1 MHHTRS
7 QLHLYVLDCTRMLAL
22 MTTRKGMTPSE
33 ASELADA
40 AWHWDGAYVFDFNG
54 EVFRA
59 TRVGQPTRVLTA
71 DTPWEL
77 RELVRADY
85 GLWLP
90 PPSSDMAERSSI

>member
-1 MHHTRS
+1 
-7 QLHLYVLDCTRMLAL
+7 MLGL
-22 MTTRKGMTPSE
+22 MTTRKGMTASE

-40 AWHWDGAYVFDFNG
+40 AWHWDGVYTFDFNG

-59 TRVGQPTRVLTA
+59 IRTGEPMKILTA
-71 DTPWEL
+71 DSPWEL

-90 PPSSDMAERSSI
+90 PPPSDLAERSSI

>member
-1 MHHTRS
+1 
-7 QLHLYVLDCTRMLAL
+7 MLTV

-59 TRVGQPTRVLTA
+59 IRTGEPTRVLTA
-71 DTPWEL
+71 DSPWAL
-77 RELVRADY
+77 RELVREDY
-85 GLWLP
+85 GQWTP
-90 PPSSDMAERSSI
+90 PPSSDLAERSSI